1 MPYKKADAALLWDM
15 LDAAKAIQDFV
26 TGKIFH
32 HYLTERMLRGAVERH
47 LEIIGEA
54 AKGVSKPFQKAHPE
68 IPWHRII
75 AQRHVL
81 AHEYGEIKLELIWR
95 VATLRIPELIE
106 ILEPLVPPPPEEAQ
120 NPSLKFDRFIGI
132 DWSGAEDLG
141 QKIQIAQCLPGRGVP
156 QIVPNESSSGWRRAE
171 VLDWLIEKNGTGKR
185 LIAGFDF
192 AFAYPYCDK
201 EAYFPEANDSPRTI
215 EALWNIIDRI
225 CQDSSDFYGGP
236 FYKRPTAPFS
246 EYLHYPRN
254 RGILYEERLR
264 KTDASCRQVGCNP
277 ASVFK
282 CLGAQSVGI
291 GSIAGMR
298 MLHNVSQELK
308 QSYLIWPFNPI
319 NHSISVIVEIYPRLF
334 FKLAGQNSARAWS
347 DLTIVNEVLR
357 HFDSNSLPPDTRT
370 IESKDKIDAIISA
383 AAIRHLASNPNTW
396 QPAGLKNECARTY
409 EGWIFGVV

>member
-1 MPYKKADAALLWDM
+1 M
-15 LDAAKAIQDFV
+15 LDAAMAIQSFV
-26 TGKIFH
+26 TGKTFH
-32 HYLTERMLRGAVERH
+32 NYVNERMLRGAVERH

-54 AKGVSKPFQKAHPE
+54 AKGVSKTFQKAHPE

-106 ILEPLVPPPPEEAQ
+106 ILEPLVPPSPPEEDQ
-120 NPSLKFDRFIGI
+120 NSSLRFDRFIGI
-132 DWSGAEDLG
+132 DWSGDKDPRRGL
-141 QKIQIAQCLPGRGVP
+141 QVAQCLPGRSVP
-156 QIVPNESSSGWRRAE
+156 QIVPNEGSNGWRRKE
-171 VLDWLIEKNGTGKR
+171 VLNWLIRLRGKGEW
-185 LIAGFDF
+185 LVAGFDF
-192 AFAYPYCDK
+192 AFAYPFCD
-201 EAYFPEANDSPRTI
+201 EEDYFPKHAQTPKSAASLWELVDCICREAG
-215 EALWNIIDRI
+215 
-225 CQDSSDFYGGP
+225 DFYGGP
-236 FYKRPTAPFS
+236 FYLTRDAPFS
-246 EYLHYPRN
+246 DYLLYQTYPGERYRN
-254 RGILYEERLR
+254 RMRI
-264 KTDASCRQVGCNP
+264 TDNRCAELAGNP

-282 CLGAQSVGI
+282 CVGPESVGI

-298 MLHNVSQELK
+298 MLHYVSSQLK

-334 FKLAGQNSARAWS
+334 FRLAGRNSARDWR

-357 HFDSNSLPPDTRT
+357 HFDSNPLPPDTKA

-383 AAIRHLASNPNTW
+383 AAIRHLAANLDTWNP
-396 QPAGLKNECARTY
+396 PGLTDCARAY